1 MTIEDR
7 RLDYLRKQLD
17 ADGLICRQDIDGHSD
32 PYRFSVSYDPKIE
45 LKFDKELLASSSW
58 LFTRRADE
66 AVCALIDARR
76 DNRWGTLIMRF
87 LDVAWQPRLGL
98 FDA

>member
-1 MTIEDR
+1 MRIENR

-17 ADGLICRQDIDGHSD
+17 AHGLICKQDVDGHSD
-32 PYRFSVSYDPKIE
+32 FYRFSISHDPEIE

-58 LFTRRADE
+58 LFTQRADE
-66 AVCALIDARR
+66 AVCVLIDARQ

-87 LDVAWQPRLGL
+87 LDVAWQPKLHSL
-98 FDA
+98 

>member
-17 ADGLICRQDIDGHSD
+17 AHGLICKQNMDGHSD
-32 PYRFSVSYDPKIE
+32 LYRFSVSHDPEIV
-45 LKFDKELLASSSW
+45 LKLDKDLLASSSW
-58 LFTRRADE
+58 LFTQRADE

-76 DNRWGTLIMRF
+76 ENQWGTLIMRF
-87 LDVAWQPRLGL
+87 LDVAWHPKLYSL
-98 FDA
+98 

>member
-1 MTIEDR
+1 MRIENR

-17 ADGLICRQDIDGHSD
+17 AHGLICKRNMDGNSD

-45 LKFDKELLASSSW
+45 LMLAKELLASSSW
-58 LFTRRADE
+58 LFTQRADE

-76 DNRWGTLIMRF
+76 DNRWGTLTMRF
-87 LDVAWQPRLGL
+87 LDVAWHPKLYSL
-98 FDA
+98 